1 MDDAQIRAAAD
12 WLIEGALSAPEPT
25 MVLDQ
30 LSGRLVAAGIP
41 LARVSVFVRTL
52 HPSVMGRR
60 FAWRRGAPVETVAA
74 GHEVLDSPA
83 FKGSPVDL
91 VYRTAAPVRRRL
103 LDPDCPIDHQLLAE
117 LRAEGATDY
126 LAQPLVFSDG
136 QLHAI
141 SYVTD
146 APAGFSEADIAGL
159 DAIRAPLARIAE
171 IRAWRRT
178 ATNLLETYVG
188 HLSGARILAGHIRR
202 GDVETIEAAFWF
214 SDLRD
219 FTLLNETLAPSDL
232 LALLNEYFEAVAGAA
247 GAHGGEVLQFIGDA
261 ALVIFPIGATGRG
274 GACRAALAAAR
285 AALAAIDALNR
296 RRTAVGA
303 PPIRFGIGLHVG
315 AVSWGNVGGVDRLG
329 LNVIGPAVNRTARIE
344 SLTKQVGRP
353 LLLSQDFVDALGEP
367 CRPVGQ
373 FTLKGVP
380 EPQTV
385 YAADA

>member
-1 MDDAQIRAAAD
+1 MDDAQIKAAAD
-12 WLIEGALSAPEPT
+12 WLIDGARSAPEAT

-30 LSGRLVAAGIP
+30 LCGRLVAAGIP

-60 FAWRRGAPVETVAA
+60 FSWRRGGAIETAAA
-74 GHEVLDSPA
+74 GHEVLDSPV

-91 VYRTAAPVRRRL
+91 VYRTAEPVRRRL
-103 LDPDCPIDHQLLAE
+103 LDPACPIDHKVLEE

-136 QLHAI
+136 QLHAVT
-141 SYVTD
+141 YVTD
-146 APAGFSEADIAGL
+146 TPAGFSAAQLAGL
-159 DAIRAPLARIAE
+159 DAILTPLARIAE

-188 HLSGARILAGHIRR
+188 RLSGARILAGHIKR

-232 LALLNEYFEAVAGAA
+232 LALLNDYFEAVAGAA
-247 GAHGGEVLQFIGDA
+247 GTEGGEVLQFIGDA
-261 ALVIFPIGATGRG
+261 ALVIFPVGVDGRR

-285 AALAAIDALNR
+285 TALAAVAALNGPR
-296 RRTAVGA
+296 AAAGRPT
-303 PPIRFGIGLHVG
+303 IRFGIGLHVG

-329 LNVIGPAVNRTARIE
+329 LNVIGPAVNRTARLE

-353 LLLSQDFVDALGEP
+353 LLVSQDFVDALGEP

-380 EPQTV
+380 DLQTV
-385 YAADA
+385 YAVDD